1 LPFFIFG
8 WRNISAVGTIK
19 SPNEFFMISHLP
31 YQIDPLANRHHFY
44 EENWKHSASKLLLQ
58 QGYSRGKLLDWGCG
72 RGEALAIFSKM
83 GFECRG
89 ADMDPACVELSKKF
103 GYPVDRILS
112 EDPRSLYPPN
122 HFDVVVCLHVLEHVD
137 SPKAVL
143 SGLQH
148 ISKKF
153 VLVGV
158 PNARNFQEPLSR
170 AVSLSKVNEG
180 HLQIWDHA
188 HLLNLAERHCGLRL
202 IAWGFD
208 ATILP
213 FFSRL
218 ANIPPLTPLIISL
231 ETGIFRKL
239 FPFHGITCLGLF
251 EKCNIHPPKGLT
263 QLPVFS

>member
-1 LPFFIFG
+1 M
-8 WRNISAVGTIK
+8 TIH
-19 SPNEFFMISHLP
+19 HLP
-31 YQIDPLANRHHFY
+31 YQVDPKANRHHFY
-44 EENWKHSASKLLLQ
+44 EENWKHSASELLLRHCFSQ
-58 QGYSRGKLLDWGCG
+58 GKLLDWGCG

-83 GFECRG
+83 GFDCRG

-103 GYPVDRILS
+103 GYPIDQILN

-122 HFDVVVCLHVLEHVD
+122 HFDVVVCLHVLEHVG

-148 ISKKF
+148 VSKKF
-153 VLVGV
+153 VLLGV

-180 HLQIWDHA
+180 HLQIWDHC

-218 ANIPPLTPLIISL
+218 ANIPLLTPFIIRL
-231 ETGIFRKL
+231 ETRIFRKL

-251 EKCNIHPPKGLT
+251 EKRNIHPLE
-263 QLPVFS
+263 

>member
-1 LPFFIFG
+1 M
-8 WRNISAVGTIK
+8 TIH
-19 SPNEFFMISHLP
+19 HLP
-31 YQIDPLANRHHFY
+31 YKIDPKANRHHFF
-44 EENWKHSASKLLLQ
+44 EENWKQCAANLLLTKGCNQ
-58 QGYSRGKLLDWGCG
+58 GKLLDWGCG
-72 RGEALAIFSKM
+72 RGEALSIFSKM

-89 ADMDPACVELSKKF
+89 ADMDPACIDLSKKF
-103 GYPVDRILS
+103 GCPVDQIHS
-112 EDPRSLYPPN
+112 ENPRSLYPAN

-148 ISKKF
+148 VSRKF

-158 PNARNFQEPLSR
+158 PNARNFQEPFSR
-170 AVSLSKVNEG
+170 GVSLSKVNEG

-213 FFSRL
+213 FFARL
-218 ANIPPLTPLIISL
+218 ANIPPIAPSIIWL
-231 ETGIFRKL
+231 ETGIFRQL

-251 EKCNIHPPKGLT
+251 EKRDIHPPE
-263 QLPVFS
+263 

>member
-1 LPFFIFG
+1 MV
-8 WRNISAVGTIK
+8 A
-19 SPNEFFMISHLP
+19 HLP
-31 YQIDPLANRHHFY
+31 YHIDPLANRHHFY
-44 EENWKHSASKLLLQ
+44 EENWKHSAAKLLLQ
-58 QGYSRGKLLDWGCG
+58 QGYPQGRLLDWGCG

-137 SPKAVL
+137 SPKVVL

-170 AVSLSKVNEG
+170 RVSLSKVNEG

-213 FFSRL
+213 FFARL
-218 ANIPPLTPLIISL
+218 ANIPPLTSSIIWL

-251 EKCNIHPPKGLT
+251 EKRKIHST
-263 QLPVFS
+263 E